1 MSFKISNVVQ
11 DEANR
16 ECGPSRLSETVTGTA
31 TLDPSVPVTKVI
43 LSGSGYT
50 VTLPNGTPG
59 ERKVVT
65 IVERSGGQVT
75 IAYNSGWGGSDTFTM
90 SSLSDTI
97 QFIATV
103 EGWHNT
109 NWTD

>member
-16 ECGPSRLSETVTGTA
+16 ECGPSRLSETVTGEA

-43 LSGSGYT
+43 LSGSSYS
-50 VTLPNGTPG
+50 VTLPLGTPG

-65 IVERSGGQVT
+65 IVQRSGGEVT
-75 IAYNSGWGGSDTFTM
+75 VAYNSGWGGTTTRSM

-97 QFIATV
+97 SFIASV
-103 EGWHNT
+103 EGWHT
-109 NWTD
+109 YDWID